1 MDKVQSNIS
10 VLVIVNIFQ
19 DKLEVNVRSHISQKK
34 NNDMVPYIKPY
45 RITLSVSEFQ
55 LLEDIEKLAIDKLK
69 RILENILPMIK
80 INDAIIQRKVQGL
93 QIDWPDIE
101 IQYEQT
107 PYPGVKTVRKSI
119 SAADAIMY
127 LLTYKPQWIC
137 KGSKDGSFKDRLI
150 MGFTNKDIVVYEGDG
165 ATYGIKGDG
174 LRYYNTTKKLLQL
187 RKVPGVKYI
196 CHTNKEIWKTKIAK
210 WF

>member
-10 VLVIVNIFQ
+10 ILIIVNVFQ
-19 DKLEVNVRSHISQKK
+19 DKLEVNVSSHVSQKR
-34 NNDMVPYIKPY
+34 NSYVVPYIKPY
-45 RITLSVSEFQ
+45 RITLRLSEFQ
-55 LLEDIEKLAIDKLK
+55 LLEDVEKLTLGKLK

-80 INDAIIQRKVQGL
+80 INDVIIQGRVQGL
-93 QIDWPDIE
+93 QVDWPNIE

-107 PYPGVKTVRKSI
+107 PYLGVKTVRKSI

-127 LLTYKPQWIC
+127 LLTHKPQWIC

-150 MGFTNKDIVVYEGDG
+150 MGFTNEDIVVYEGDG
-165 ATYGIKGDG
+165 ATYGIEGDG
-174 LRYYNTTKKLLQL
+174 LRYHNTTKKLLQL
-187 RKVPGVKYI
+187 RKMPGVKYI